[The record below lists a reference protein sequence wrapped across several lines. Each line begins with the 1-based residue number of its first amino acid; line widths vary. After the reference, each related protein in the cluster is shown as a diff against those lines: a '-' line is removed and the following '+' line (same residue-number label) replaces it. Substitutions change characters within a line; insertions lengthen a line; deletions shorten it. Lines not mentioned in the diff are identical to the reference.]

1 MARGQTW
8 EAGVV
13 SETQHGTQEDL
24 AVKHAKNQGCAERLL
39 SVMCGGESKEYGWAM
54 CQDQLEFLGEEFK

>member
-1 MARGQTW
+1 MGLARGQTW

-24 AVKHAKNQGCAERLL
+24 VVKDAKNQAWCRKTAVCDLWGRKQGIRLGDVPG
-39 SVMCGGESKEYGWAM
+39 SA
-54 CQDQLEFLGEEFK
+54 